1 MVETFAL
8 IKRNIKSPLIHRL
21 AMPDVK
27 RYPRNIKLINS
38 VKDNIVFMTRKV
50 FYYDN
55 VSIASYKQE
64 IRESLSQRNRKYKLT
79 IKEIKTCIS

>member
-27 RYPRNIKLINS
+27 RYPRSIKLINS
-38 VKDNIVFMTRKV
+38 VKDNIVFMTQKV